1 MSSFFN
7 LPPFKRLKKLFN
19 SLLKKLAI
27 KSIRTKLI
35 IGFLIPLVCLVIVG
49 IVSYQQASKGL
60 IENYEVSTADS
71 LDMAATYLD
80 YGFQSITSNGIQL
93 SSDSTISSYIK
104 GDYDDDSTQKILIPP
119 TIFSVI
125 KTKKSVEQF
134 IQDIHII
141 PKSGRSNITSSTQ
154 YVDANSDGFY
164 DDIFAD
170 EELLNQTKHTS
181 YFWTTSHP
189 VLDEELGLDSLD
201 RAFSYN
207 VMMNSHSSPNAALI
221 VVDISADAIS
231 NVLEK
236 LEFSEGCKVAFI
248 TADGQEISPSLL
260 PLKREDKAALTEY
273 ESALTDAETAKAE
286 AEEKGEVY
294 EETPLDEYIQMDFS
308 LSLNPKD
315 IAYYDI
321 VSSKEYMDFK
331 ESEDTLITKYISVNG
346 TSYCLMLKKCNPNLS
361 GGIVALLVPKTAV
374 TANASKI
381 KEFTIPI
388 IICACLILL
397 FVGFFITIGI
407 TNSMKGI
414 IKRLNYMSK
423 GDLTISMEAD
433 DSTELGLLS
442 SHIQTSVLNTRN
454 LITKVSDTTTK
465 VSATSNNLDSVVTS
479 VTQAFQSIH
488 EIMNEMNFGIES
500 QAEDAQQCNVKMEE
514 LSGSIQKVTDNME
527 HISLHMDNAKAVV
540 SEGLNEM
547 NQLKD
552 SSAQTSEITQVIV
565 NDIVVMNNKIQ
576 AISDIT
582 NIIRDIAKQTR
593 LLSLN
598 ASIEAAR
605 AGSYG
610 KGFSVIADEIGKL
623 AQSSSQSV
631 HDIQKIVS
639 QINDHSIQTVEQA
652 KQAEEIV
659 HSQEEKVEISID
671 SFENINE
678 LFIKLMNNVI
688 AIKEDIS
695 KMDERRMETLSQ
707 IENIA
712 AVSEEAVASSNIV
725 NDTVANQSESTKHL
739 LLVYEE
745 LKENTEELVNYINQ
759 FKI

>member
-1 MSSFFN
+1 M
-7 LPPFKRLKKLFN
+7 KKLFN